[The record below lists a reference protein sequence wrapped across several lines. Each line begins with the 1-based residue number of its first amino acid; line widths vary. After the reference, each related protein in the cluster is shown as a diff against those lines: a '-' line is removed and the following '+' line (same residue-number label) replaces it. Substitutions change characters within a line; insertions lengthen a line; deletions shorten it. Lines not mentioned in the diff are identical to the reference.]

1 MKTSASIFSRFRL
14 PQKFTVLGLIAIVMT
29 AVPIYQFFRVTQEQV
44 RVAERER
51 AGFQPAKDILTLI
64 KPLQIHRGLI
74 GSALVGNKELEK
86 QIPDARKRID
96 TALTS
101 LDADIKG
108 INDLAIQERW
118 GKMLKDWKNL
128 VAELDGHQLD
138 SVESFKKHT
147 GLVMDALWILGGV
160 ADYYEI
166 SFDSSPEYHFLI
178 RVAYDSIP
186 MMAEYTAQ
194 MRGFGSALLSQAAV
208 QREAKKTL
216 ADVRS
221 PANLE
226 RLATM
231 INFVRTNMNVTNE
244 SLSKLAQKNPALQT
258 VLQPLALKAVG
269 ATNQAISL
277 AEKELLNSDASF
289 SYNAATYFQAISS
302 VMEEQSTLTE
312 AVVSSLGDA
321 LRANVASLR
330 QQQFMIAAF
339 MFSLII
345 VGIIVAYLI
354 VRTITRPIEHLQGI
368 MAKLEQGDS
377 SVRANLDSRDE
388 IGQLA
393 RQFDSMVEQRESV
406 ANRVREENEQL
417 NESIINLL
425 HGVAKL
431 SQRDLTAKVFV
442 AEDITGAV
450 ADALNMLSLETA
462 KVLQQ
467 VTDISA
473 DVTSASLRVKQ
484 QSDTVLVTAQTEREQ
499 VMKTSEELQVAA
511 DGMARIEE
519 LAEIANAAADNAI
532 RTTQVALSTVSATVN
547 GINSTRE
554 TIRETEK
561 RIKRLGER
569 SQEISSVVGIINT
582 IAERT
587 HILALNASMH
597 AASAGEAGRG
607 FAVVAEEV
615 QRLAE
620 SSRQA
625 TAQIATLVNNI
636 QMETADTVTTMN
648 SAISQVVD
656 GSKLAEQAGEQMKL
670 TQTTTSNLVD
680 SVRQIAVSSHEQAKL
695 SSDLLVRSAEIRKSM
710 EKTTRELVE
719 QSTETENLVQYARA
733 LLGSVRVFKLPA

>member
-1 MKTSASIFSRFRL
+1 MKINASIFSRFRL
-14 PQKFTVLGLIAIVMT
+14 PQKFLILGCIAIAMT
-29 AVPIYQFFRVTQEQV
+29 LMPIYEFFNATQARVSMASKELTGLKPTKSALAVV
-44 RVAERER
+44 R
-51 AGFQPAKDILTLI
+51 PI
-64 KPLQIHRGLI
+64 QIHRGLTAAVM
-74 GSALVGNKELEK
+74 GGNQQMGEQLPPVRAALDQAIATFDED
-86 QIPDARKRID
+86 IASI
-96 TALTS
+96 TS
-101 LDADIKG
+101 SD
-108 INDLAIQERW
+108 IQERW
-118 GKMLKDWKNL
+118 NRVKKDWAKL
-128 VAELDGHQLD
+128 SKDLDNK
-138 SVESFKKHT
+138 SINAAESFAGHT
-147 GLVMDALWILGGV
+147 QMVMDVLWILENIR
-160 ADYYEI
+160 DYYEI
-166 SFDSSPEYHFLI
+166 SIEPNADNHYLGRASYI
-178 RVAYDSIP
+178 AIP
-186 MMAEYTAQ
+186 QMVEFTAQ
-194 MRGFGSALLSQAAV
+194 MRGFGSGVLSQSATLRENKKSAEAVHTVANLTRLSIMAERVRSTMNASQEHLNRAGKVNPNIQSALQAPLTASFEATKQGLDLVTKEIIDPPAPSYSAPDYFSNMTKVLDVQFALSDAAV
-208 QREAKKTL
+208 
-216 ADVRS
+216 
-221 PANLE
+221 
-226 RLATM
+226 AT
-231 INFVRTNMNVTNE
+231 
-244 SLSKLAQKNPALQT
+244 
-258 VLQPLALKAVG
+258 
-269 ATNQAISL
+269 
-277 AEKELLNSDASF
+277 
-289 SYNAATYFQAISS
+289 
-302 VMEEQSTLTE
+302 
-312 AVVSSLGDA
+312 LGDL

-330 QQQFMIAAF
+330 QQQFQIAAV
-339 MFSLII
+339 MLLLII
-345 VGIIVAYLI
+345 VGSVVAFAI
-354 VRTITRPIEHLQGI
+354 VRTITGPIEHLENVI
-368 MAKLEQGDS
+368 AKLEQGDT

-388 IGQLA
+388 IGELA
-393 RQFDSMVEQRESV
+393 RQFDAMVDQRESV

-431 SQRDLTAKVFV
+431 SQKDLTAKVFV

-450 ADALNMLSLETA
+450 ADALNMLSQETA

-484 QSDTVLVTAQTEREQ
+484 KSDTVLITAQTEREQ

-511 DGMARIEE
+511 DGMARIEK

-532 RTTQVALSTVSATVN
+532 RTTQVALSTVSATVT

-656 GSKLAEQAGEQMKL
+656 GSRLAEQAGEQMKL
-670 TQTTTSNLVD
+670 TQTTTADLVD
-680 SVRQIAVSSHEQAKL
+680 SVRQIAASSHEQAKL
-695 SSDLLVRSAEIRKSM
+695 SNELLVRSAEIRKST
-710 EKTTRELVE
+710 EKTSQELTE
-719 QSTETENLVQYARA
+719 QSVETENLVEYARA

>member
-1 MKTSASIFSRFRL
+1 MKTNASFFSRFRL
-14 PQKFTVLGLIAIVMT
+14 PQKFVILGLIAIAMT
-29 AVPIYQFFRVTQEQV
+29 LLPIYQFFRVTQEQV
-44 RVAERER
+44 RVAEREL
-51 AGFQPAKDILTLI
+51 AGFQPAKDVLTLI
-64 KPLQIHRGLI
+64 KPLQVHRGLNA
-74 GSALVGNKELEK
+74 SALGGNKELEK
-86 QIPDARKRID
+86 QIPDARKNVE
-96 TALTS
+96 TAIAA
-101 LDADIKG
+101 LDADIKA
-108 INDLAIQERW
+108 INDMSIQERW
-118 GKMLKDWKNL
+118 GKITKEWKNL
-128 VAELDGHQLD
+128 LTDLEGNNLSAAN
-138 SVESFKKHT
+138 SFAKHT
-147 GLVMDALWILGGV
+147 QLVMDALWILEGIS
-160 ADYYEI
+160 DHYEI
-166 SFDSSPEYHFLI
+166 SFDNNPEYHFLI
-178 RVAYDSIP
+178 RAAYAGIP
-186 MMAEYTAQ
+186 QMTEYTAQ
-194 MRGFGSALLSQAAV
+194 MRGFGSGMLSQAASL
-208 QREAKKTL
+208 REAKKSIEN
-216 ADVRS
+216 ARS
-221 PANLE
+221 NANLE
-226 RLATM
+226 KLATM
-231 INFVRTNMNVTNE
+231 SNFVRSFMTITND
-244 SLSKLAQKNPALQT
+244 SLAKMAQKNAGLQT
-258 VLQPLALKAVG
+258 VLEPLALKAVA
-269 ATNQAISL
+269 ATNQALNL
-277 AEKELLNSDASF
+277 AEKEILNSDSL
-289 SYNAATYFQAISS
+289 SYPAPSYFQAVTA
-302 VMEEQSTLTE
+302 VMEEQLG
-312 AVVSSLGDA
+312 LGDA
-321 LRANVASLR
+321 VVAVLGDSFRSNVANLR
-330 QQQFMIAAF
+330 QQQFQIAAAMFLLIIFGSIMAYMIA
-339 MFSLII
+339 
-345 VGIIVAYLI
+345 
-354 VRTITRPIEHLQGI
+354 RTITNPIEHLEDV
-368 MAKLEQGDS
+368 MARLEQGDS
-377 SVRANLDSRDE
+377 SVRANLDTRDE
-388 IGQLA
+388 IGELA

-406 ANRVREENEQL
+406 ANRIREENEQL

-431 SQRDLTAKVFV
+431 SQKDLTAKVFV

-484 QSDTVLVTAQTEREQ
+484 QSDTVLITARTEREQ

-511 DGMARIEE
+511 DGMARIEK

-532 RTTQVALSTVSATVN
+532 RTTQVALSTVSATVT

-656 GSKLAEQAGEQMKL
+656 GSRLAEQAGEQMKL
-670 TQTTTSNLVD
+670 TQTTTADLVD
-680 SVRQIAVSSHEQAKL
+680 SVRQIAASSHEQAKL
-695 SSDLLVRSAEIRKSM
+695 SNELLVRSAEIRKST
-710 EKTTRELVE
+710 EKTSQELTE
-719 QSTETENLVQYARA
+719 QSVETENLVEYARA
-733 LLGSVRVFKLPA
+733 LLGLVRVFKLPA

>member
-1 MKTSASIFSRFRL
+1 MKTNMSMFSEVRL
-14 PQKFTVLGLIAIVMT
+14 PQKFIILGLIAIAMT
-29 AVPIYQFFRVTQEQV
+29 IMPIYQFFRVSQE
-44 RVAERER
+44 RVAMADKELL
-51 AGFQPAKDILTLI
+51 AVKPTKNALAVI
-64 KPLQIHRGLI
+64 KPIQVHRGLTAAVM
-74 GSALVGNKELEK
+74 GGNQQMAEQLPPVRAALEK
-86 QIPDARKRID
+86 AIATFDED
-96 TALTS
+96 MGT
-101 LDADIKG
+101 
-108 INDLAIQERW
+108 INSTDMKERW
-118 GKMLKDWKNL
+118 SKVKKDWDKL
-128 VAELDGHQLD
+128 SKDLDNKAITAQ
-138 SVESFKKHT
+138 ESFTNHT
-147 GLVMDALWILGGV
+147 KIAMDVLWILE
-160 ADYYEI
+160 AIRDYYDI
-166 SFDSSPEYHFLI
+166 SIEPNADNHYLG
-178 RVAYDSIP
+178 RAAYVFIP
-186 MMAEYTAQ
+186 QMTEFTAQ
-194 MRGFGSALLSQAAV
+194 MRGFGSGMLSQAAAL
-208 QREAKKTL
+208 REGKKT
-216 ADVRS
+216 ADPHQAALNSVKFGTM
-221 PANLE
+221 LE
-226 RLATM
+226 RIRSTMSSSSEHLVKAGQLNPVLQSALQAPLAASLEATKKGLDLATKEIFEASSPTYPAPTYFADITKVM
-231 INFVRTNMNVTNE
+231 DEQSALSDAAMAALGDLLRTN
-244 SLSKLAQKNPALQT
+244 LAT
-258 VLQPLALKAVG
+258 
-269 ATNQAISL
+269 
-277 AEKELLNSDASF
+277 
-289 SYNAATYFQAISS
+289 
-302 VMEEQSTLTE
+302 
-312 AVVSSLGDA
+312 
-321 LRANVASLR
+321 LR
-330 QQQFMIAAF
+330 QQQFLTAAL
-339 MFSLII
+339 MFALII
-345 VGIIVAYLI
+345 IGSVMAYVVI
-354 VRTITRPIEHLQGI
+354 RTITSPIEHLQGVI
-368 MAKLEQGDS
+368 AKLEQGDS
-377 SVRANLDSRDE
+377 SVRANLDSKDE
-388 IGQLA
+388 IGELA
-393 RQFDSMVEQRESV
+393 RQFDSMVEQREAV
-406 ANRVREENEQL
+406 ANRIRAENEQL

-425 HGVAKL
+425 HGVARL
-431 SQRDLTAKVFV
+431 SQKDLTAKVFV

-450 ADALNMLSLETA
+450 ADALNLLSQETA

-499 VMKTSEELQVAA
+499 VMQTSAELQVAA

-532 RTTQVALSTVSATVN
+532 KTTQVALSTVSATVN

-680 SVRQIAVSSHEQAKL
+680 SVRQIALSSHEQAKL
-695 SSDLLVRSAEIRKSM
+695 SAELLVRSAEIRKST
-710 EKTTRELVE
+710 EKTSQELIE
-719 QSTETENLVQYARA
+719 QSVETENLVQYARA

>member
-1 MKTSASIFSRFRL
+1 MKINASIFSRFRL
-14 PQKFTVLGLIAIVMT
+14 PQKFLILGCIAIAMT
-29 AVPIYQFFRVTQEQV
+29 LMPIYEFFNATQARVSMASKELTGLKPTKSALAVV
-44 RVAERER
+44 R
-51 AGFQPAKDILTLI
+51 PI
-64 KPLQIHRGLI
+64 QIHRGLTAAVM
-74 GSALVGNKELEK
+74 GGNQQMGEQLPPVRAALDQAIATFDED
-86 QIPDARKRID
+86 IASI
-96 TALTS
+96 TS
-101 LDADIKG
+101 SD
-108 INDLAIQERW
+108 IQERW
-118 GKMLKDWKNL
+118 NRVKKDWAKL
-128 VAELDGHQLD
+128 SKDLDNK
-138 SVESFKKHT
+138 SINAAESFAGHT
-147 GLVMDALWILGGV
+147 QMVMDVLWILENIR
-160 ADYYEI
+160 DYYEI
-166 SFDSSPEYHFLI
+166 SIEPNADNYYLGSA
-178 RVAYDSIP
+178 AYIAIP
-186 MMAEYTAQ
+186 QMVEFTAQ
-194 MRGFGSALLSQAAV
+194 MRGFGTGVLSQSAILRENKKSAEAVHTVANLTRLSTMAERVRSTMNASQEHLNRAGKVNPNIQSALQAPLAASFEATKQGLDLATKEILDPPAPNYSAPDYFSNMTKVLDVQFALSDAAV
-208 QREAKKTL
+208 
-216 ADVRS
+216 
-221 PANLE
+221 
-226 RLATM
+226 AT
-231 INFVRTNMNVTNE
+231 
-244 SLSKLAQKNPALQT
+244 
-258 VLQPLALKAVG
+258 
-269 ATNQAISL
+269 
-277 AEKELLNSDASF
+277 
-289 SYNAATYFQAISS
+289 
-302 VMEEQSTLTE
+302 
-312 AVVSSLGDA
+312 LGDL

-330 QQQFMIAAF
+330 QQQFQIAAV
-339 MFSLII
+339 MLLLII
-345 VGIIVAYLI
+345 VGSVVAFAI
-354 VRTITRPIEHLQGI
+354 VRTITGPIEHLENVI
-368 MAKLEQGDS
+368 AKLEQGDT

-388 IGQLA
+388 IGELA
-393 RQFDSMVEQRESV
+393 RQFDAMVDQRESV

-431 SQRDLTAKVFV
+431 SQKDLTAKVFV

-450 ADALNMLSLETA
+450 ADALNVLSLETA

-484 QSDTVLVTAQTEREQ
+484 KSDTVLITAQTEREQ

-511 DGMARIEE
+511 DGMARIEK

-532 RTTQVALSTVSATVN
+532 RTTQVALSTVSATVT

-656 GSKLAEQAGEQMKL
+656 GSRLAEQAGEQMKL
-670 TQTTTSNLVD
+670 TQTTTADLVD
-680 SVRQIAVSSHEQAKL
+680 SVRQIAASSHEQAKL
-695 SSDLLVRSAEIRKSM
+695 SNELLVRSAEIRKST
-710 EKTTRELVE
+710 EKTSQELTE
-719 QSTETENLVQYARA
+719 QSVETENLVEYARA

>member
-1 MKTSASIFSRFRL
+1 MTTNTSVFSRFKL
-14 PQKFTVLGLIAIVMT
+14 PQKFIILGFIAIAMT
-29 AVPIYQFFRVTQEQV
+29 IMPIYQFFYVTQSRVTM
-44 RVAERER
+44 AEKELL
-51 AGFQPAKDILTLI
+51 GFQPTKDALAVV
-64 KPLQIHRGLI
+64 KPIQVHRGLTAAVM
-74 GSALVGNKELEK
+74 GGNQQMGEQLPPTRAALEK
-86 QIPDARKRID
+86 AMATFDDVMKSITSPDM
-96 TALTS
+96 
-101 LDADIKG
+101 
-108 INDLAIQERW
+108 QERW
-118 GKMLKDWKNL
+118 SKVKRDWGKLSKD
-128 VAELDGHQLD
+128 LDNK
-138 SVESFKKHT
+138 SITAAESFASHT
-147 GLVMDALWILGGV
+147 QMVMDVLWILE
-160 ADYYEI
+160 AIRDYYEI
-166 SFDSSPEYHFLI
+166 SIEPNADNHYLGRATYI
-178 RVAYDSIP
+178 TIP
-186 MMAEYTAQ
+186 QMIEFTAQ
-194 MRGFGSALLSQAAV
+194 MRGFGAGLLSQSASL
-208 QREAKKTL
+208 RENKKSAEATHTL
-216 ADVRS
+216 SNLTKLNTMVERVRS
-221 PANLE
+221 TMNASNENLNK
-226 RLATM
+226 AGQ
-231 INFVRTNMNVTNE
+231 INPNIQV
-244 SLSKLAQKNPALQT
+244 ALQT
-258 VLQPLALKAVG
+258 PLLESGNATKQGVDLAVKEILESQTQTYAAPTYFANITKVMDTQSAL
-269 ATNQAISL
+269 
-277 AEKELLNSDASF
+277 SDA
-289 SYNAATYFQAISS
+289 AI
-302 VMEEQSTLTE
+302 V
-312 AVVSSLGDA
+312 ALGDL

-330 QQQFMIAAF
+330 QQQFQVAAT
-339 MFSLII
+339 MFLLII
-345 VGIIVAYLI
+345 FGSVMAYLI
-354 VRTITRPIEHLQGI
+354 VRTITHPIEHLEGV

-377 SVRANLDSRDE
+377 SIRANLDTKDE
-388 IGQLA
+388 IGELA
-393 RQFDSMVEQRESV
+393 RQFDSMMDQRESV
-406 ANRVREENEQL
+406 ATRIREENEQL

-431 SQRDLTAKVFV
+431 SQKDLTAKVFV

-450 ADALNMLSLETA
+450 ADALNMLSQETA

-484 QSDTVLVTAQTEREQ
+484 QSDTVLITARTEREQ

-532 RTTQVALSTVSATVN
+532 RTTQVALSTVSATVT

-625 TAQIATLVNNI
+625 TAQIATLVSNI

-656 GSKLAEQAGEQMKL
+656 GSRLAEQAGEQMKL
-670 TQTTTSNLVD
+670 TQATTANLVD
-680 SVRQIAVSSHEQAKL
+680 SVRQIALSSHEQAKL
-695 SSDLLVRSAEIRKSM
+695 SSDLLIRSAEIRKST
-710 EKTTRELVE
+710 EKTSQELTE
-719 QSTETENLVQYARA
+719 QSAETENLVQYAKA